1 MGKVRLV
8 GGQQWWK
15 SRQARRAGRALQAG
29 GGNSEGP
36 ADTSRHKGRWKAAGE
51 TEVQA
56 AGETEV
62 QATGEGQAQDRAP
75 DPGIG
80 DAGGSAQEGQQRRV
94 WESRWGGA

>member
-56 AGETEV
+56 
-62 QATGEGQAQDRAP
+62 TGEGQARDRAP

-80 DAGGSAQEGQQRRV
+80 DAGGSAEEGVGEPLGR
-94 WESRWGGA
+94 SLSCLTTL